1 VLAALE
7 TARLALATTLHAIWA
22 NYRWWSAALVITG
35 IYVGAA
41 WHHAQSSIIPECAA
55 GVDLGIHVQ
64 VLAAARKDSGF
75 WTLDLLVLPRQP
87 ERLAQQLQS
96 PGAASCPSL
105 IGKRLLLRWL
115 SAADIQVHQTLTV
128 KAKLRQPWGSANP
141 GGFDYQRWLLAS
153 GYSATGYV
161 REGMIR
167 ITPSRLPLR
176 YRWINQVRSLLQVR
190 GLVRADILLALV
202 TGDSNAVDAATW
214 ERHRRAGTIH
224 LLVVSG
230 LHVSVF
236 ALMLFGLIHLP
247 LRLVCTGK
255 SRLCAELI
263 SASAVGVA
271 AVVLAWLTGAGSPV
285 VRVAGMLLCLLVLR
299 LLRRRASIWQ
309 VLLLVLIGTVWMMP
323 LQVLHSGFWLS
334 FGAVVV
340 LLGFFYPRR
349 PRAGSIASLLQV
361 QGVLWLGLSPLLV
374 LLLSEVA
381 LGSVL
386 ANLLTV
392 PIVTLITVPALFIGI
407 ALVFLGGWF
416 SHGVSDSL
424 LHAADFS
431 LVLVDV
437 LLNTLL
443 DQVPAR
449 SATVGYV
456 PVVTGFVALLAGFVV
471 LLPLSVYARV
481 GAAVAA
487 LTLTL
492 QTPAHVQPGQFCIRA
507 VDVGQ
512 GSAAIVDTAGHRL
525 LVDTGPRFGRSN
537 WARSHV
543 LPVLRS
549 TGAHNIDQL
558 LLSHNDADHAGGVDF
573 FRAYFAALPFTGP
586 ETCTHQKSWLWDG
599 VRFTTLQAR
608 GLRTDNDR
616 SCTLLVETATQA
628 AYLSGDISAQAER
641 LLLNDLPQEITFLL
655 SPHHVSATSS
665 SIGFVRHLSPK
676 IVVHSCGRRN
686 RYGHPH
692 PTVLRRYIWE
702 ESLQIN
708 TGASGAVQWCSNAPL
723 KVITERR

>member
-1 VLAALE
+1 MLATLE
-7 TARLALATTLHAIWA
+7 TARLALPTILRAIWA
-22 NYRWWSAALVITG
+22 NYRCWSAALVISG

-41 WHHAQSSIIPECAA
+41 WHQTQSSIIPECAA
-55 GVDLGIHVQ
+55 GVDLGIDVQ
-64 VLAAARKDSGF
+64 VLAAARKDTGF
-75 WTLDLLVLPRQP
+75 WTLDLLVLPHQP
-87 ERLAQQLQS
+87 ERLAQPVQS
-96 PGAASCPSL
+96 CGAEPCPSL

-161 REGMIR
+161 REGI
-167 ITPSRLPLR
+167 IPTTPNRLPLR

-190 GLVRADILLALV
+190 GLIKADILLALV

-230 LHVSVF
+230 LHVSV
-236 ALMLFGLIHLP
+236 
-247 LRLVCTGK
+247 
-255 SRLCAELI
+255 
-263 SASAVGVA
+263 
-271 AVVLAWLTGAGSPV
+271 
-285 VRVAGMLLCLLVLR
+285 
-299 LLRRRASIWQ
+299 
-309 VLLLVLIGTVWMMP
+309 
-323 LQVLHSGFWLS
+323 
-334 FGAVVV
+334 
-340 LLGFFYPRR
+340 
-349 PRAGSIASLLQV
+349 
-361 QGVLWLGLSPLLV
+361 
-374 LLLSEVA
+374 
-381 LGSVL
+381 
-386 ANLLTV
+386 
-392 PIVTLITVPALFIGI
+392 
-407 ALVFLGGWF
+407 
-416 SHGVSDSL
+416 
-424 LHAADFS
+424 
-431 LVLVDV
+431 
-437 LLNTLL
+437 
-443 DQVPAR
+443 
-449 SATVGYV
+449 
-456 PVVTGFVALLAGFVV
+456 VTGFVALLAGFVA
-471 LLPLSVYARV
+471 LLPLSVYALV

-492 QTPAHVQPGQFCIRA
+492 QTPAHVQPGQFWIRA
-507 VDVGQ
+507 VDAGQ

-549 TGAHNIDQL
+549 TGPHNIDQL
-558 LLSHNDADHAGGVDF
+558 LLSHNDAGHAGGVDF
-573 FRAYFAALPFTGP
+573 FRDYFAVFPFTGP
-586 ETCTHQKSWLWDG
+586 ESCTHQKSWLRDG

-641 LLLNDLPQEITFLL
+641 LLLNDLLQEITFLL
-655 SPHHVSATSS
+655 SPHHGSATSS
-665 SIGFVRHLSPK
+665 SIGFVRYLSPK

-708 TGASGAVQWCSNAPL
+708 TGASCAVQWCSNAPL

>member
-1 VLAALE
+1 MLAA
-7 TARLALATTLHAIWA
+7 TDTKCHALANTLSAIWA
-22 NYRWWSAALVITG
+22 NYRCWWVVLVITG
-35 IYVGAA
+35 FYVAAA
-41 WHHAQSSIIPECAA
+41 WHHAQAGIIPECAA
-55 GVDLGIHVQ
+55 GVDLGIDVQ
-64 VLAAARKDSGF
+64 VLAAAREDSGF
-75 WTLDLLVLPRQP
+75 WTLDLLVLPSQP
-87 ERLAQQLQS
+87 EQRRQQAQ
-96 PGAASCPSL
+96 PPVAESCPSL
-105 IGKRLLLRWL
+105 AGKRLRLRWL
-115 SAADIQVHQTLTV
+115 SVADIQVRQTLAL
-128 KAKLRQPWGSANP
+128 KAKLRQPWGAANP

-161 REGMIR
+161 REGVIR
-167 ITPSRLPLR
+167 TTPSHLPLR
-176 YRWINQVRSLLQVR
+176 YRWVNQVHSLLQVR

-236 ALMLFGLIHLP
+236 ALLLFGLMHLP
-247 LRLVCTGK
+247 LRLVCIGK
-255 SRLCAELI
+255 SRLYAELR
-263 SASAVGVA
+263 SASAVCVA

-285 VRVAGMLLCLLVLR
+285 VRVAGMLVCLLVLR
-299 LLRRRASIWQ
+299 LLRRRVSIWQ
-309 VLLLVLIGTVWMMP
+309 VLLLVLIGTIWLMP

-334 FGAVVV
+334 FGAVAV

-349 PRAGSIASLLQV
+349 PRAGSVASLLQV

-374 LLLSEVA
+374 LLLGEVA
-381 LGSVL
+381 VGSML

-392 PIVTLITVPALFIGI
+392 PIVTLVTVPALFIGT
-407 ALVFLGGWF
+407 ALAFLGGSL
-416 SHGVSDSL
+416 SHGASDGL

-437 LLNTLL
+437 LLNMLL
-443 DQVPAR
+443 DQMPAR

-456 PVVTGFVALLAGFVV
+456 PIATGFAALLAGFVV
-471 LLPLSVYARV
+471 LLPLSVYARL
-481 GAAVAA
+481 GAALAV

-492 QTPAHVQPGQFCIRA
+492 QAPADVQPGQFCIRV

-512 GSAAIVDTAGHRL
+512 GSAAIVDTASHRL
-525 LVDTGPRFGRSN
+525 LVDTGPRFGRSD

-549 TGAHNIDQL
+549 TGSHNIDQL

-573 FRAYFAALPFTGP
+573 FRDYFAALPFTGP
-586 ETCTHQKSWLWDG
+586 DTCLHQKSWLWDG

-616 SCTLLVETATQA
+616 SCTLLVQTATQA

-641 LLLNDLPQEITFLL
+641 LLLNDLPPEITFLL
-655 SPHHVSATSS
+655 SPHHGSATSS
-665 SIGFVRHLSPK
+665 SIGFVRYLSPK

-702 ESLQIN
+702 QSQQIN
-708 TGASGAVQWCSNAPL
+708 TAASGAVQWCSSAPL
-723 KVITERR
+723 QVKTQRS